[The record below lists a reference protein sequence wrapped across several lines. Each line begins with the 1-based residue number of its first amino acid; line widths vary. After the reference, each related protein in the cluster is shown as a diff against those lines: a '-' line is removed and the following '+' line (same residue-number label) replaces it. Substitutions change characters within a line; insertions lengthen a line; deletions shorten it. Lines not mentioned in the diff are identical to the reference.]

1 MNQGSPGAF
10 PATRPSVIRDLGSVD
25 PAARAA
31 AYDALAR
38 SYWRPVYSYV
48 RLRWRRSAED
58 AQDLTQEFFAQAF
71 EREYLSRYDPA
82 KARFRTF
89 VRTCLD
95 GLLANHDKSAARL
108 KRGGGYLIDG
118 VDFARFDADLAM
130 HARSAEPD
138 PERWFHRE
146 WVRGLFADAVERL
159 RGRCES
165 SGHTAAF
172 TLFQRYDVD
181 PDSAAP
187 KPTYATL
194 ARDTGLS
201 VTDVTNEL
209 AWARRTFREIV
220 LETLRGLCATDEE
233 FRAEARDLLGVAP
246 K

>member
-1 MNQGSPGAF
+1 
-10 PATRPSVIRDLGSVD
+10 
-25 PAARAA
+25 
-31 AYDALAR
+31 
-38 SYWRPVYSYV
+38 
-48 RLRWRRSAED
+48 
-58 AQDLTQEFFAQAF
+58 
-71 EREYLSRYDPA
+71 
-82 KARFRTF
+82 
-89 VRTCLD
+89 
-95 GLLANHDKSAARL
+95 
-108 KRGGGYLIDG
+108 
-118 VDFARFDADLAM
+118 M

-159 RGRCES
+159 RVRCES
-165 SGHTAAF
+165 SGHRVAF

-220 LETLRGLCATDEE
+220 LDTLRGLCATDAE
-233 FRAEARDLLGVAP
+233 FRAEARDLLGVTP
-246 K
+246 Q